1 MRYFCIIWVILI
13 FANCKTAS
21 TPQPQEI
28 YASENLKIIKFSD
41 HVYQHISYLDT
52 ENWGKVPCNGMIL
65 TDENESVIFDTTID
79 NASSIELINF
89 VENQLNTNI
98 QAIVPTHFHEDCLG
112 GLDAFHAEGIPSFAL
127 DKTIQLARE
136 NKVKTLPQNAFKDR
150 KIFNFGK
157 RSAVAVYLGEGHTS
171 DNIVAYYTDEKVLFG
186 GCLVKEINAGK
197 GYLGD
202 ANVAAWPR
210 TIKNV
215 KRHYKQVNLV
225 IPGHGKAG
233 GIELLDY
240 TRELFD
246 EK

>member
-13 FANCKTAS
+13 FANCKTTS

-41 HVYQHISYLDT
+41 HVFQHISYLDT
-52 ENWGKVPCNGMIL
+52 ETWGKVPCNGMIL

-79 NASSIELINF
+79 NASSIELMHF

-157 RSAVAVYLGEGHTS
+157 SSMVALYLGEGHTS
-171 DNIVAYYTDEKVLFG
+171 DNIVAYYTNEKVLFG
-186 GCLVKEINAGK
+186 GCLVKEIDADK
-197 GYLGD
+197 GNLED

-215 KRHYKQVNLV
+215 KRHYKHANLV